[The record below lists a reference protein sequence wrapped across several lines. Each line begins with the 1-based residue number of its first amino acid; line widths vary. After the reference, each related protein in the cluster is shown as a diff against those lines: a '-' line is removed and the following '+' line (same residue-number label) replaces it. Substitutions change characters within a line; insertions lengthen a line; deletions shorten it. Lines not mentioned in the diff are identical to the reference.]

1 MTMRVL
7 THLGGARATILSGLL
22 LVALGGDDRRVGLA
36 ALLGNALSH
45 LLVQILK
52 RTVAR
57 PRPCD
62 AAGVPLAL
70 IELPDPFSFPSGHSA
85 AAFAVALAVA
95 FAHPL
100 LAPAA
105 LGLAALVAISRVTL
119 RVHHPG
125 DVLAGIALGAGG
137 FVAAQ
142 LLLA

>member
-1 MTMRVL
+1 MMRAV
-7 THLGGARATILSGLL
+7 THLGGARATILLGMG
-22 LVALGGDDRRVGLA
+22 LVALGGDARRAGLV

-45 LLVQILK
+45 LLVQLLK
-52 RTVAR
+52 RAVAR

-85 AAFAVALAVA
+85 AAFAVALPVA
-95 FAHPL
+95 LAWPMLAPLVLL
-100 LAPAA
+100 LAT
-105 LGLAALVAISRVTL
+105 LIAISRVSL

-125 DVLAGIALGAGG
+125 DVVAGVALGLGG
-137 FVAAQ
+137 AVAAQ